1 MNVRS
6 ILMHIVIGAALAH
19 AAANASRAAEPR
31 ACTVCPVEQ
40 TACPETYVVYP
51 EASHVQYPDG
61 RCVFGDIHPFA
72 E

>member
-6 ILMHIVIGAALAH
+6 ILMHIAIGAALVH

-31 ACTVCPVEQ
+31 ACGVCPVEQ
-40 TACPETYVVYP
+40 PTFPETYVVYP
-51 EASHVQYPDG
+51 EASHVQDPAG
-61 RCVFGDIHPFA
+61 RCVFGDIRPFA

>member
-6 ILMHIVIGAALAH
+6 ILMHIAIGAALVH

-31 ACTVCPVEQ
+31 ACTFCPDEQ
-40 TACPETYVVYP
+40 PACPETYVVYP
-51 EASHVQYPDG
+51 EASHVQYPAG
-61 RCVFGDIHPFA
+61 RCVFGDIRPFA